1 MTLIWRLLHWDPPA
15 EVAPERWPTGLRGL
29 TAALRPYWGLFVV
42 SVVAALINHGS
53 TLAAAALSAYVVG
66 AAVTGAS
73 FVELAPLGW
82 ILLALVLVRVAA
94 EFVESW
100 ISHDL
105 AFRLLAV
112 IRHWIYWGVE
122 RIAPGGLVRRRSGDI
137 AAAGMQDAE
146 RLEIFY
152 AHLLIELIVA
162 VSVPFA
168 ATAILLALDPR
179 LPIALV
185 PFLILMATVPV
196 WLMRLAN
203 RQGREVRDH
212 VGELQSDVVDG
223 ITGLREV
230 VLFGREREWLAR
242 LDAAGRTVARAQLR
256 YGLRAGLEVAASN
269 TLAGLGILSVLLLS
283 ALAVEARTLDG
294 RLAPVAVTLAV
305 FAVAAVARFIA
316 FLSSYGGQLFG
327 SADRI
332 FGLLNSERAV
342 DDRTADP
349 ALVVSHPEVEFDA
362 VSFRY
367 QPTLEPAIRDVSFTI
382 RPGQTVAVV
391 GPSGAGKSTCAYLLM
406 RFWDVESGSI
416 RLGGHDLRQ
425 LPAETVREVVGYV
438 PQDPFLFHSSVADNI
453 RVAKPEATDEEV
465 RAAARTARAHDFI
478 ERMPQGYETVVGE
491 RGARL
496 SGGERQRIAIAR
508 ALLKDAPILVLDE
521 PTSMLDAFSE
531 RELRQAMDE
540 SRAGRTVFVIAHRLA
555 TIRDADRIL
564 VLDSGSVVDVGTH
577 TELLAREGL
586 YARLVRL
593 QREGILAT

>member
-29 TAALRPYWGLFVV
+29 TAALRPYWGLFAV

-73 FVELAPLGW
+73 FIELAPLGW
-82 ILLALVLVRVAA
+82 ILMALVLLRVAA

-122 RIAPGGLVRRRSGDI
+122 RIAPGGLIRRRSGDI
-137 AAAGMQDAE
+137 ASAGMQDAE

-179 LPIALV
+179 LPIALL

-203 RQGREVRDH
+203 RQGREVRDR
-212 VGELQSDVVDG
+212 VGELRSDVVDG

-256 YGLRAGLEVAASN
+256 HGLRAGLEVAVSN
-269 TLAGLGILSVLLLS
+269 TLAGLGILSVLLVTAS
-283 ALAVEARTLDG
+283 AVEAGTLDG

-332 FGLLNSERAV
+332 FGLLNAERAV
-342 DDRTADP
+342 DDRAADP
-349 ALVVSHPEVEFDA
+349 TLSVRRPEVVFDA
-362 VSFRY
+362 VRFRY
-367 QPTLEPAIRDVSFTI
+367 QQTLDPAVQDVSFTI
-382 RPGQTVAVV
+382 QPGQTVAVV

-416 RLGGHDLRQ
+416 RLGGHDLRK
-425 LPAETVREVVGYV
+425 LPAETVREMVGYV

-453 RVAKPEATDEEV
+453 RVAKPEASDEEI

-540 SRAGRTVFVIAHRLA
+540 ARAGRTVFVIAHRLA
-555 TIRDADRIL
+555 TIRDADLIV
-564 VLDSGSVVDVGTH
+564 VLEAGSVAEAGTH
-577 TELLAREGL
+577 AGLLDRDGL
-586 YARLVRL
+586 YARLVSL
-593 QREGILAT
+593 QREGILAA